1 MEPIE
6 IIAQIIGIVA
16 MALNILSYQWKNQ
29 RNIILTQFFGSG
41 LFVINFF
48 MLGAATG
55 AIINLLAVFRAIV
68 FANKKF
74 FRADKVIWVVGF
86 IAAFLAS
93 YAATFLVFGKG
104 PTAFNL
110 IIEFLPIIGIIAT
123 TISFYMKDAKAVRR
137 LALISSPAWLIY
149 NVTQLAIGGIIC
161 EAVSLVS
168 IIVGM
173 LRHDRKNKASV
184 NSES

>member
-1 MEPIE
+1 
-6 IIAQIIGIVA
+6 

-48 MLGAATG
+48 MLGAVTG
-55 AIINLLAVFRAIV
+55 AIINLLAVLRAIV
-68 FANKKF
+68 FSNKEK
-74 FRADKVIWVVGF
+74 FRADKVIWVYGF

-93 YAATFLVFGKG
+93 YAATFLVFGKE

-123 TISFYMKDAKAVRR
+123 TISFYMKDAKSVRR
-137 LALISSPAWLIY
+137 LALISSPAWLVY
-149 NVTQLAIGGIIC
+149 NVTQVAVGGVIC

-173 LRHDRKNKASV
+173 LRHDRRGTTNENTDA
-184 NSES
+184 